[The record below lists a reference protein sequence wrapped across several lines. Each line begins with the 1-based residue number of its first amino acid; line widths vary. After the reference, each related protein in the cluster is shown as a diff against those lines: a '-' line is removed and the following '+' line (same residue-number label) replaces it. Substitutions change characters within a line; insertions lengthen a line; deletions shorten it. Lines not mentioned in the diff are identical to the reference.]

1 MSIFSRIW
9 TSSEADDDMARA
21 GAKPMDLKR
30 IDALVDQLKKTVRDA
45 DDFNSVVTSMDGDK
59 SLSATEIMEVSRRFV
74 GGIKPKSRKAAIT
87 ALGQERLRLSH
98 ARAKAA
104 TAAKSRTW

>member
-9 TSSEADDDMARA
+9 NSSEADDEMARA
-21 GAKPMDLKR
+21 SARPLDIEK
-30 IDALVDQLKKTVRDA
+30 IDALVDQLKQSVRDA
-45 DDFNSVVTSMDGDK
+45 EMFKSVVTSIDDDK
-59 SLSATEIMEVSRRFV
+59 SLSSAEIIEISRRFV
-74 GGIKPKSRKAAIT
+74 GGTKAKSRKAAIT

>member
-9 TSSEADDDMARA
+9 TSNEADDEMARA
-21 GAKPMDLKR
+21 SAKALDNEKIGA
-30 IDALVDQLKKTVRDA
+30 IVGQLKKLVRDA
-45 DDFNSVVTSMDGDK
+45 EALQSAIDSLDADESFSAGEVV
-59 SLSATEIMEVSRRFV
+59 EISHRFL
-74 GGIKPKSRKAAIT
+74 GGKRPKSRKAAIT